1 MAIVYSNFLLH
12 FRQRSYLV
20 ISLMISWCLGIL
32 FGYLFYEP
40 SFLSMMRC
48 AVMQPVSIVGLF
60 SCLFFPLLFSF
71 LSVITNKP
79 TIIMIVGFLKASSL
93 GFSITILS
101 ELFATSTWL
110 IRFLFLFSD
119 SCFCIVLLVL
129 WMRRFHHSIIQTYC
143 DFFVCSM
150 IGIGIAAVDIFV
162 ISPFLQGLL

>member
-1 MAIVYSNFLLH
+1 MAIAYSISFLH
-12 FRQRSYLV
+12 SRQRSYL
-20 ISLMISWCLGIL
+20 IGSLMISWCLGIL
-32 FGYLFYEP
+32 FGYFFYEP

-60 SCLFFPLLFSF
+60 SCLFLPLLFSF

-79 TIIMIVGFLKASSL
+79 IIIIIVCFLKAASY

-129 WMRRFHHSIIQTYC
+129 WLRRFHDSRICTYC

>member
-40 SFLSMMRC
+40 SFLSMMRY

-71 LSVITNKP
+71 LSVIMNKP
-79 TIIMIVGFLKASSL
+79 IIIMIVCFLKAASL

-119 SCFCIVLLVL
+119 SCFCIVLLAL
-129 WMRRFHHSIIQTYC
+129 WMRRFHHSKIHTYC

-150 IGIGIAAVDIFV
+150 FGIGIAAVDVFV